1 MIALQNPS
9 IFFLKRWKWDYKKPN
24 YKPKRGISN
33 LANNIAAAVKL
44 LELKTDNFV
53 ELLHHSWQKLRAVLE
68 NYEKKAFDGVPNS
81 PWGMHDFHQIY
92 SKILETFFSLSFFH
106 FVLDHF
112 KEGGLEKRQ
121 NTGQHHH
128 SGYHHNLFLSAVRNI
143 HGGRG
148 LYFNEGEKNN
158 ACTVFYKSRERIM
171 NMHDSTDKMA
181 VECLS
186 LSMWPLLVKK
196 KEFPLLIMIFIFSTS
211 KLMMTRGHRLCV
223 VLQHN
228 RRQQNHDDVKA
239 MGKLIRK
246 IWFDFVHHG
255 CSSETSHRTFSKR
268 SYTYIQ

>member
-1 MIALQNPS
+1 MEWFGKL
-9 IFFLKRWKWDYKKPN
+9 WKKK
-24 YKPKRGISN
+24 
-33 LANNIAAAVKL
+33 
-44 LELKTDNFV
+44 F
-53 ELLHHSWQKLRAVLE
+53 
-68 NYEKKAFDGVPNS
+68 FDGVPNS
-81 PWGMHDFHQIY
+81 PKFSMGDAWFSSDL
-92 SKILETFFSLSFFH
+92 LENLGNIFFSLSFFH

-121 NTGQHHH
+121 NTVLASIIIIQAIITICF
-128 SGYHHNLFLSAVRNI
+128 SLSSSAK
-143 HGGRG
+143 HTFRG
-148 LYFNEGEKNN
+148 LYFNEGWKK
-158 ACTVFYKSRERIM
+158 CLLHIFFFLKSKHQCSFPM
-171 NMHDSTDKMA
+171 NMHDSTDKMT

-186 LSMWPLLVKK
+186 LSIWPLFVKK
-196 KEFPLLIMIFIFSTS
+196 KEFPLLIMIFIFSTT